1 MDKKRQ
7 YVSYNQS
14 SGSFVKDKKYKTKS
28 VGATYHDK
36 KATNSSKRIIFN
48 NDLSSP
54 TCNTVNFSQFNL
66 KGNHIY
72 MNNNTKSREKQQK
85 EARLSST

>member
-7 YVSYNQS
+7 YISYNQS

-36 KATNSSKRIIFN
+36 KATNGSNKIIFN

-54 TCNTVNFSQFNL
+54 TCNTVNFSQFNV

-72 MNNNTKSREKQQK
+72 MNNTKSRGKQQK
-85 EARLSST
+85 EARSSST